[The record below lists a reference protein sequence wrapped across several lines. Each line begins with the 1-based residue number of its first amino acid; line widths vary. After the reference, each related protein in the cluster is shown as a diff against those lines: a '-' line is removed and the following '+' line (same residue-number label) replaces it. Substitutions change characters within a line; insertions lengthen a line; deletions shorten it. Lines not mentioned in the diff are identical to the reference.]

1 MPKQTY
7 LEAGQVVGTHGV
19 RGELRVQPWCDSPA
33 VLAALSTLYLDRD
46 GVQPVKIKARAHKNM
61 ALVKLEGVDTVA
73 EAEALRG
80 RILYLHRD
88 DVKLEP
94 GRYFI
99 QDLLGLR
106 IVDADTGELYGE
118 LTDVSATG
126 ANDVYHMRY
135 RVGREILIPAI
146 PQVIAQI
153 DTDGGV
159 LRLRPMPGLLDDE
172 I

>member
-1 MPKQTY
+1 
-7 LEAGQVVGTHGV
+7 
-19 RGELRVQPWCDSPA
+19 
-33 VLAALSTLYLDRD
+33 
-46 GVQPVKIKARAHKNM
+46 M

-135 RVGREILIPAI
+135 RDGREILIPAI

>member
-1 MPKQTY
+1 M
-7 LEAGQVVGTHGV
+7 
-19 RGELRVQPWCDSPA
+19 
-33 VLAALSTLYLDRD
+33 STLYLDRD

-106 IVDADTGELYGE
+106 IVDADTGRALWRAHRRQRHGCQRR
-118 LTDVSATG
+118 LP
-126 ANDVYHMRY
+126 MRY
-135 RVGREILIPAI
+135 RDGREILIPAI

>member
-1 MPKQTY
+1 
-7 LEAGQVVGTHGV
+7 
-19 RGELRVQPWCDSPA
+19 
-33 VLAALSTLYLDRD
+33 
-46 GVQPVKIKARAHKNM
+46 M

-94 GRYFI
+94 GRHFI

-135 RVGREILIPAI
+135 R
-146 PQVIAQI
+146 
-153 DTDGGV
+153 DGG
-159 LRLRPMPGLLDDE
+159 RS
-172 I
+172 

>member
-1 MPKQTY
+1 MHGLNGGKEGKIIER
-7 LEAGQVVGTHGV
+7 LCAAHRFGQRH
-19 RGELRVQPWCDSPA
+19 A
-33 VLAALSTLYLDRD
+33 D

-135 RVGREILIPAI
+135 RDGREILIPAI